1 MVSGKLNCF
10 LTRPRLIGTEDKDVG
25 GESDEDNFAD
35 DVLLYAGGL
44 RVGPREIGQI
54 TQVDRSKGQ
63 SNSAQL
69 VHTDNVREF
78 EIGQL

>member
-10 LTRPRLIGTEDKDVG
+10 LTRPRLVGTEDKDVG

-54 TQVDRSKGQ
+54 T
-63 SNSAQL
+63 
-69 VHTDNVREF
+69 
-78 EIGQL
+78 